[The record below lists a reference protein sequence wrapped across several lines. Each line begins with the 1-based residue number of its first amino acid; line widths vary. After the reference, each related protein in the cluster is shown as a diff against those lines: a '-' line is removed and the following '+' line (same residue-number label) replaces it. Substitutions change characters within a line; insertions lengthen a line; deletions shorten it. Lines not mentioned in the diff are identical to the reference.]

1 MQVNFISA
9 TPRGQE
15 LIAYCARV
23 SSKDQ
28 NNPRIKHLLQYCV
41 NHGHWSVFEQAHMT
55 IEIIAS
61 RSITRQVLRHKSF
74 CFQEFSQRYQ
84 EVTQFEQIR
93 ARRQADN
100 NRQSSIDNLP
110 NEVKSWWAEILMK
123 HQQASI
129 ELYNSAL
136 EKGIAREVARDLL
149 PESAQSRL
157 YMTGNI
163 RSWIHYLDLRDKGD
177 TQLEHR
183 LIAEAI
189 KPIFKEHFPIVASA
203 VWPS

>member
-1 MQVNFISA
+1 MQVNFVSA
-9 TPRGQE
+9 TPRGEE

-28 NNPRIKHLLQYCV
+28 NNPRIKHLLKYCIE
-41 NHGHWSVFEQAHMT
+41 HGHWSIFEQAHMT
-55 IEIIAS
+55 IEIIGS

-84 EVTQFEQIR
+84 EVTQFEQVR
-93 ARRQADN
+93 ARRQAEN
-100 NRQSSIDNLP
+100 NRQSSIDNLS
-110 NEVKSWWAEILMK
+110 NDVKSWWAEVLMK
-123 HQQASI
+123 HQQASL

-136 EKGIAREVARDLL
+136 EKGIAREVARDIL
-149 PESAQSRL
+149 PESAQTRM

-163 RSWIHYLDLRDKGD
+163 RSWIHYLNLRDKED
-177 TQLEHR
+177 TQYEHR
-183 LIAEAI
+183 IIAEAI
-189 KPIFKEHFPIVASA
+189 KPILKEHYPLTYGA